1 VAEPLSAR
9 AELDRHVP
17 EREFQRQITDL
28 ADLTGWRWFHAY
40 DSRRSPAGFP
50 DLVLVRRG
58 RLLFFEVK
66 SASGRISRP
75 QAAWLLDLA
84 QVPGVVALAVR
95 PSDWPKVQRLLQ
107 GGSPSGQTR
116 P

>member
-1 VAEPLSAR
+1 MTEPLAAR
-9 AELDRHVP
+9 VELDRHVP
-17 EREFQRQITDL
+17 EQELQQQITDL

-66 SASGRISRP
+66 SASGRISRS

-84 QVPGVVALAVR
+84 QVPGVVALTVR

-107 GGSPSGQTR
+107 GDSPNGQTR

>member
-1 VAEPLSAR
+1 MADPLAAR
-9 AELDRHVP
+9 VELDLHVS

-28 ADLTGWRWFHAY
+28 ADLTGWRWFHVY

-50 DLVLVRRG
+50 DLVLLRRG

-84 QVPGVVALAVR
+84 QVPGVIALAVR
-95 PSDWPKVQRLLQ
+95 PSDWPKVERLLK
-107 GGSPSGQTR
+107 GGSSQ
-116 P
+116 